1 MNNVEFSI
9 SDVNEISE
17 ISTSSYDYTFDEE
30 GFPTSLTFSD
40 SSDTQSV
47 VTNTAF
53 EWE

>member
-40 SSDTQSV
+40 SRV
-47 VTNTAF
+47 EGGIVFNTSF